1 MSVNF
6 ITPNMV
12 GHSTQSIWRNI
23 PTIKYWNIIE
33 KYIPEDDQ
41 GVSGP
46 TTISNCGDMDKAR
59 YTEEW
64 KYILALPY
72 EKVTGNNL

>member
-23 PTIKYWNIIE
+23 PTIKYLNIIE

-72 EKVTGNNL
+72 EKVALKNL